1 MATVNVRKLDEET
14 VTRLKLRAA
23 RNNRSLEGE
32 VREILERAV
41 EDEFNISEK
50 KRKFRDLSE
59 KMLEITRG
67 TKQTPA
73 EILIREDRD
82 RGHKPWMD
90 Y

>member
-1 MATVNVRKLDEET
+1 MATVHVRKLDEET

-41 EDEFNISEK
+41 EEEFSIAEK

-59 KMLEITRG
+59 KMLEMTHG
-67 TKQTPA
+67 TEQTPS

-82 RGHKPWMD
+82 RGHKHWMD